1 MPLSGE
7 DVSSSVL
14 EIVELPDGEIVLKRA
29 DSEEEPLLNI
39 RFSDE
44 SLAAMPQVRMEVAKA
59 MIQAGIQA
67 FAEMSEQVAV
77 DEADFDE
84 DADEEGEAAPHV
96 LH

>member
-1 MPLSGE
+1 M
-7 DVSSSVL
+7 SSSVL

-29 DSEEEPLLNI
+29 DREEEPLVNI

-44 SLAAMPQVRMEVAKA
+44 SLGDMPQMRLEVAKA

-67 FAEMSEQVAV
+67 FAELTEQMAV
-77 DEADFDE
+77 EDFE
-84 DADEEGEAAPHV
+84 TAERPPGQP

>member
-1 MPLSGE
+1 M
-7 DVSSSVL
+7 SSSVL
-14 EIVELPDGEIVLKRA
+14 EIVELPDGEIVLKKA

-44 SLAAMPQVRMEVAKA
+44 SLATMPQIRLEVAKA

-67 FAEMSEQVAV
+67 FAELSDQVAFE
-77 DEADFDE
+77 EAE
-84 DADEEGEAAPHV
+84 ISEASLSRV